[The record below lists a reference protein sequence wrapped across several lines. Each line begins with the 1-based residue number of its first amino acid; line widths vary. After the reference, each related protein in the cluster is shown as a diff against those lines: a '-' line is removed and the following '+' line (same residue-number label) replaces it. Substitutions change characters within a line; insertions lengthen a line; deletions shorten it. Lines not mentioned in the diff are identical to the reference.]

1 MHRKKK
7 NLCEYPAKEQ
17 PSTTQKRG
25 PWKPT
30 LMLSWAW
37 VSSFQNYELIISRL
51 FKSHSMYMYGT
62 SSTLIDCYYFF
73 STHIPAYFALFKG
86 LMLQLLW
93 LSTVQSFK
101 HLLYSKHWWLIM
113 LAILMTFNRVHHHF
127 LLEVIGLKA
136 IMNSISSF
144 LLSSS
149 SYCTLWSLFS
159 LNAEA
164 LSWTAILP
172 QFIWFSKLVLF
183 VTWFLHS
190 IRNGNI
196 FF

>member
-1 MHRKKK
+1 MAPHAQKK

-37 VSSFQNYELIISRL
+37 LSSFRNYELIISRL

-136 IMNSISSF
+136 IMHSVSSF
-144 LLSSS
+144 LLFLLLLTLHCDLSSPWMLRLS
-149 SYCTLWSLFS
+149 PGLPSFLSLYGFPS
-159 LNAEA
+159 
-164 LSWTAILP
+164 
-172 QFIWFSKLVLF
+172 
-183 VTWFLHS
+183 
-190 IRNGNI
+190 
-196 FF
+196 